1 MRALRR
7 RKRSRSR
14 GRKGVVR
21 PLEKTVSFLR
31 YAEGAEGEGS
41 VLEQGR
47 GSLLEQRGGFDQMGR
62 EGGRIIVER
71 GGSHE
76 HYRET
81 SVKRPWP
88 GILSSTW
95 RPRLLRQSEWG

>member
-1 MRALRR
+1 MMRALRR

-71 GGSHE
+71 ALGLGMGREGRGSQH
-76 HYRET
+76 
-81 SVKRPWP
+81 SPSLNAP
-88 GILSSTW
+88 SSTGFGGGVW
-95 RPRLLRQSEWG
+95 A

>member
-47 GSLLEQRGGFDQMGR
+47 GTEMKHVVSSRKGNESGGYHSAGR
-62 EGGRIIVER
+62 PVGAWGGDIGME
-71 GGSHE
+71 
-76 HYRET
+76 
-81 SVKRPWP
+81 K
-88 GILSSTW
+88 
-95 RPRLLRQSEWG
+95 